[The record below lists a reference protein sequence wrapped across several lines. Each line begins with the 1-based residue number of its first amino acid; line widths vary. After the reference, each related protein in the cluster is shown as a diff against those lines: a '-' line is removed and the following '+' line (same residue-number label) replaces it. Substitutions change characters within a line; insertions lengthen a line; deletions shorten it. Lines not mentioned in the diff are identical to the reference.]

1 MSLRIIQNSV
11 AVAALRSSINEL
23 LPLRS
28 TDTELN
34 KQFQDFVDLKTKLIY
49 AVYKTALGSL
59 QWY

>member
-1 MSLRIIQNSV
+1 MSLRIIQNSG

-28 TDTELN
+28 IDTELN